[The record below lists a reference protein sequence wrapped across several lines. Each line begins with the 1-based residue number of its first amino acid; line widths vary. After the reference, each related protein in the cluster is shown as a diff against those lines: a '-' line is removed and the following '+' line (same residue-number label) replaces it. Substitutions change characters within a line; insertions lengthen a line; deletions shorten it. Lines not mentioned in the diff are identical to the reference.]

1 MEKHQVLLICTQ
13 SLFYEGLQRIFQKLE
28 DVDLVSLDCM
38 DLQTIDACLKDL
50 HPAMIL
56 LAGEKEDDRATHLIS
71 YLLKQYEDIPVV
83 WAELEK
89 TSLRLYTSRSLSA
102 NSSELINAMREH
114 NSHAFEIHLAEKKTH
129 QKPEA

>member
-1 MEKHQVLLICTQ
+1 MLLICTQ
-13 SLFYEGLQRIFQKLE
+13 SLFHEGLQRIFQKLE
-28 DVDLVSLDCM
+28 DVELVSLDCM

-71 YLLKQYEDIPVV
+71 HLLKQYEDIPVV

-89 TSLRLYTSRSLSA
+89 TVLRLYTSRSLNA
-102 NSSELINAMREH
+102 NSADLVNTIRGH
-114 NSHAFEIHLAEKKTH
+114 NTHPFEIHLTEKKQGT
-129 QKPEA
+129 